1 MVFKVVRLD
10 HFLLGGDCMETP
22 FKSQIIA
29 YENILPSE
37 ITQFAYLTNATS
49 INRIM
54 YDRQS
59 LRVDLAAWAMIQIE
73 RSNRTYLI
81 LKDLNGRL
89 FRLYNPEI
97 IMDFYERQLKREE
110 LGARVISLEFYK
122 EEFEPL
128 SCVFIVQVIGEEI

>member
-1 MVFKVVRLD
+1 
-10 HFLLGGDCMETP
+10 METP

-128 SCVFIVQVIGEEI
+128 SCVFIVQDIGEEI

>member
-1 MVFKVVRLD
+1 
-10 HFLLGGDCMETP
+10 METP

-54 YDRQS
+54 YNRES
-59 LRVDLAAWAMIQIE
+59 LRIDLAAWAMVQIE

-81 LKDLNGRL
+81 LKDLSGRMY
-89 FRLYNPEI
+89 RLYSPEI
-97 IMDFYERQLKREE
+97 VAEFYERQLKREE
-110 LGARVISLEFYK
+110 IGARVISLEFYK

-128 SCVFIVQVIGEEI
+128 SCVFIVQAIGEEV